1 MGVGIESMWLQFSF
15 LSCGFLK
22 ISELYCKILRLSKL
36 NLMFLVQF
44 SISRLLPLLSFLEGI
59 GTLEYILK
67 YVQMQ

>member
-22 ISELYCKILRLSKL
+22 ISELYCKILRLSEL

-44 SISRLLPLLSFLEGI
+44 SISWLLPLLS
-59 GTLEYILK
+59 
-67 YVQMQ
+67 